1 MLDIRWN
8 RKRNIQNY
16 RVTALQLFPLP
27 RIQCWM
33 TLIMNGW
40 DTVTSEIN
48 FEEGR
53 MMGDDKSIA
62 SSAAPSFSTGK
73 SNVV

>member
-1 MLDIRWN
+1 
-8 RKRNIQNY
+8 
-16 RVTALQLFPLP
+16 
-27 RIQCWM
+27 
-33 TLIMNGW
+33 MNGW